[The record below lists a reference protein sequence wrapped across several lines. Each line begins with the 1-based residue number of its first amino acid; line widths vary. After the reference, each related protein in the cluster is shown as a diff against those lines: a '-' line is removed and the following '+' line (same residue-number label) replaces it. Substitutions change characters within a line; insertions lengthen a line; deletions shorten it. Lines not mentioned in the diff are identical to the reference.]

1 MSFEIV
7 LMLRKP
13 ALQNRAAIRE
23 VGEEQAKTTPLM
35 RLHVRLDLPE
45 LYYQPGLI
53 SPGSLN
59 SLL

>member
-23 VGEEQAKTTPLM
+23 VGEEQAKDDATDAFACEPGPTRALLSTRP
-35 RLHVRLDLPE
+35 
-45 LYYQPGLI
+45 YQPNQ
-53 SPGSLN
+53 SL
-59 SLL
+59 SR